1 MKYLILEDEKLA
13 ADELIHMM
21 GHLRPHWQLVE
32 VIDSV
37 EHALSLMPTVKAD
50 LIFSDIRLSD
60 GLCFELFQQL
70 DLDTPIIF
78 TTAYDEYVLK
88 AFKQHSIDYLLKP
101 IEELE
106 LKLALEKYE
115 RHFIPGIKSRNLQ
128 NATQD
133 YTSHLIHHRFL
144 VSIGDRYTY
153 VNTQDVCCFYSEDKF
168 NYVLT
173 QNNRKLVID
182 YSLDQL
188 VNMLDPKQ
196 FCRVSRNC
204 IVSIKGVK
212 HFSRYF
218 AGRLRL
224 ELEPTCPV
232 EVVVSRNRADE
243 VLAWLNDEITL

>member
-13 ADELIHMM
+13 ADELIHLL
-21 GHLRPHWQLVE
+21 GYLRPQWQLAE

-37 EHALSLMPTVKAD
+37 EHALEVMPTIKAD

-70 DLDTPIIF
+70 DLDTPIVF

-101 IEELE
+101 IEEAE
-106 LKLALEKYE
+106 LKSAIEKFE
-115 RHFIPGIKSRNLQ
+115 RHFIPGIGSRNLQ
-128 NATQD
+128 YASQD
-133 YTSHLIHHRFL
+133 YTSQLIHNRFL

-153 VNTQDVCCFYSEDKF
+153 VCTQEICCFFSEDKY

-173 QNNRKLVID
+173 LNNRKLVIG

-224 ELEPTCPV
+224 ELEPSCPV
-232 EVVVSRNRADE
+232 EVVVSRSRVDE
-243 VLAWLNDEITL
+243 VLAWLNDETSL